1 MTDYERGYND
11 GHQDGYAKGRAAGI
25 ASEREV
31 KKKYPDPGE
40 SQSNGWVAVT
50 EALTEAFPEIEDE
63 TTRVY
68 VIRDMTG
75 EIVGVMAQ
83 E

>member
-1 MTDYERGYND
+1 MSDDYSRGYND

-25 ASEREV
+25 ASEQESKR
-31 KKKYPDPGE
+31 KYPDPTE
-40 SQSNGWVAVT
+40 SKNNGWVAVT
-50 EALTEAFPEIEDE
+50 DELREHFGIEPDA
-63 TTRVY
+63 TRVY

-75 EIVGVMAQ
+75 DIVGVMAQ